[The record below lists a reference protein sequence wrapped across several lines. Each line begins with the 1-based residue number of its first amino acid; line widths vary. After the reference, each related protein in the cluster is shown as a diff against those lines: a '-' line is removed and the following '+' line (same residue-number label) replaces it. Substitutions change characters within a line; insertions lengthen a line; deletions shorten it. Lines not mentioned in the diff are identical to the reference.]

1 MGTKRL
7 PKPIADHVVARVSGV
22 KDTDSRI
29 EAANKA
35 IETMKMAGFPAS
47 AIRKAE
53 RMRDDAIARG
63 VT

>member
-1 MGTKRL
+1 MLSKNITNH
-7 PKPIADHVVARVSGV
+7 IVAKVSGV
-22 KDTDSRI
+22 KPTDSKI

-35 IETMKMAGFPAS
+35 IEVMRQAGFSAS

-63 VT
+63 VK